1 MMMMM
6 IIIIII
12 IIMMMMM
19 MMMVGYIVM
28 YNDVILYTYIIRN
41 IGAGADL
48 TGEKKYVLYSVVL
61 MEWPEDAF
69 MSSLF
74 LHFLPLGMTKWLS
87 SSFRLGLWS
96 ICMFIILTL

>member
-1 MMMMM
+1 MM

-12 IIMMMMM
+12 MMM

-48 TGEKKYVLYSVVL
+48 TGEKKYVLYSVILRNGQSTPSWVL
-61 MEWPEDAF
+61 YSFISSPWEWLNDYHHHFVWACEVYAC
-69 MSSLF
+69 SSY
-74 LHFLPLGMTKWLS
+74 
-87 SSFRLGLWS
+87 
-96 ICMFIILTL
+96 